1 VDIDSFIEKYRPE
14 WERLDN
20 TTKRGSR
27 GLAKLSGGEIT
38 DVVNSY
44 LRVASHLAEVQ
55 TRYRDERLERYLNAT
70 VSQAHAAIY
79 GAKPASLRGFVGY
92 FGARYRRAIGETR
105 PYILLMAALMVAVAL
120 VTTLWIST
128 SREAQAGL
136 IPTAARET
144 IRRATGERSG
154 GLGLNPGTLSSLI
167 LLNNVRVGFLSFALG
182 ITLGVGTAWVVIQN
196 SLLLG
201 SLAGAYH
208 AGGKAF
214 EFWSLILPHGLLE
227 LVAIC
232 IAAGAGIRMGWA
244 LVDPKDRSRGDAL
257 ADEARGA
264 VLVIVGVIPAF
275 IVAAII
281 EGFLTGTPLL
291 PASLE
296 IAIGA
301 VTAAAYVVLLFG
313 VQRRPKALM
322 RR

>member
-1 VDIDSFIEKYRPE
+1 MDIDSFIEKYRPE

-27 GLAKLSGGEIT
+27 GLARLSGSEIT
-38 DVVNSY
+38 DVINSY

-55 TRYRDERLERYLNAT
+55 TRYRDERLERYLNAI

-79 GAKPASLRGFVGY
+79 GAKPASVRGFASY
-92 FGARYRRAIGETR
+92 FGTRYRQAIAETR
-105 PYILLMAALMVAVAL
+105 PYILLMAALLVAVAL
-120 VTTLWIST
+120 VTTLWIAM

-136 IPTAARET
+136 IPAAARET
-144 IRRATGERSG
+144 IRRATGERRG
-154 GLGLNPGTLSSLI
+154 PGLNPGTLSSLI
-167 LLNNVRVGFLSFALG
+167 LLNNVRVAFLSFALG
-182 ITLGVGTAWVVIQN
+182 ITLGIGTAYIVIQN
-196 SLLLG
+196 SLLIG

-208 AGGKAF
+208 AAGQAGA
-214 EFWSLILPHGLLE
+214 FWSLILPHGILE

-232 IAAGAGIRMGWA
+232 ISAGAGLRMGWA
-244 LVDPKDRSRGDAL
+244 LIDPKDRSRGEAL

-291 PASLE
+291 PAWLE
-296 IAIGA
+296 ISIGA
-301 VTAAAYVVLLFG
+301 ITAAAYVVLLFG
-313 VQRRPKALM
+313 VQSRPKALI